1 MHDTYGAKLMM
12 DPGLVA
18 EAQME
23 DPPQPPE
30 TPRPIPMT
38 ARKIRDK
45 IVSEMGNDFAGKPPP
60 DLPHMPG
67 EMRDATQAY
76 TLDTGVRIPAA
87 SPGSG
92 GALTASHI
100 YDQQVIYA
108 IAYAVAARFEAER
121 REAEKRKAEAE
132 VDAMPAGAKKR
143 AKRQYPESVDYTTRL
158 KDLEAERERK
168 KRHDR
173 RRERY
178 ALSPHVSP
186 EPVSTAAK
194 AAGTPAPAATP
205 AATRATPSATVSTPP
220 TTVFTPASMDQWI
233 ATASPQAIAEFRA
246 KLDQPT
252 AAAASAPSQRSHAS
266 HPSSSKKRRN
276 ERAASDV
283 TGGSSK
289 RHAPTRARGRQTTRD
304 QVPVNPDGD
313 DDIRPAPGPASGPA
327 ADGDESPPPSE

>member
-1 MHDTYGAKLMM
+1 MM

-23 DPPQPPE
+23 DPPQPVE

-45 IVSEMGNDFAGKPPP
+45 IVGEMGNEFAGKPPP

-67 EMRDATQAY
+67 EMRDATQAF

-92 GALTASHI
+92 GALTSSHV

-132 VDAMPAGAKKR
+132 VDAMPAGEKKR
-143 AKRQYPESVDYTTRL
+143 AKRQYPEAVDYTTPL
-158 KDLEAERERK
+158 KDLTEERERK

-173 RRERY
+173 RGERY

-186 EPVSTAAK
+186 EPASTAAK
-194 AAGTPAPAATP
+194 AAGTPAPAATSTV
-205 AATRATPSATVSTPP
+205 TRATPSATVSTPP
-220 TTVFTPASMDQWI
+220 ATTFTPANMDHWI
-233 ATASPQAIAEFRA
+233 ATASPQEIAAFRA

-266 HPSSSKKRRN
+266 HTSSSRKRRH

-283 TGGSSK
+283 TGVSSK
-289 RHAPTRARGRQTTRD
+289 RNAPTRARERQTTRGQVRLD
-304 QVPVNPDGD
+304 QID
-313 DDIRPAPGPASGPA
+313 DDDDTLSAPDPASGLA
-327 ADGDESPPPSE
+327 ANDESPPPLE